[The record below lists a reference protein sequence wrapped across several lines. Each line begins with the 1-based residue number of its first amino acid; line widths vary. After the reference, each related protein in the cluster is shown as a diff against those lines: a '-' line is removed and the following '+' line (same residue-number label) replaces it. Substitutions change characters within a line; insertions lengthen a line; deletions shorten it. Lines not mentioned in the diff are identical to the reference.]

1 MQYLGKMKKMQM
13 GRKRKNQGKKSD
25 LLKGKTFKKEKQRKS
40 ELRTAAAEDVQGVRA
55 GLFSILVPPLFDFTR
70 WAALAPA
77 AHTLDSCNL
86 SCSQGTVHI
95 LRRPYSLCLSI

>member
-1 MQYLGKMKKMQM
+1 M

-40 ELRTAAAEDVQGVRA
+40 SLRTAPGFEDVQGVRA

-77 AHTLDSCNL
+77 AHTLVESDSCNL